1 MLRSRTRRF
10 WAVLTTVPLCIL
22 LLAVASTASGG
33 ASTHRTSAQTTI
45 TVGLITSPSADAIQ
59 KLAPQFTKKT
69 GIKVKFVVQDWASGH
84 QKYLLAFKSHQGLYD
99 VIQFDDPYLGAFAAG
114 HFLQPLDSMMNGSAA
129 YDAKDI
135 PAPIRQYGK
144 IKGVTYALDLS
155 SEPYLYWYRT
165 DIFSKLHLKP
175 AKTWD
180 QYVTLAQKI
189 QASGLGSGNT
199 MGFAQS
205 GSLPYHWFQLLWSAG
220 GDMVDKNGHVN
231 VTSAAAVK
239 ATNQLV
245 ALEKAAPSSALSGT
259 DDDAVSEFCQ
269 QNVGQLMS
277 FSGYW
282 PVVHDKTKCKPWN
295 KFATTT
301 VPRGAGS
308 NVSLLE
314 GWHMG
319 LPSDSKNKQAAWTF
333 AEWLLGKAN
342 AANLLNAGA
351 AAIARQS
358 LLSNAALVKKYP
370 YLPTLLAT
378 AKIARPAY
386 RYSTMPQI
394 TQEIANDLQNI
405 MTGQTS
411 VANGLKT
418 MQGALSKILKNTPK
432 S

>member
-1 MLRSRTRRF
+1 MLRSRSRRF
-10 WAVLTTVPLCIL
+10 WALLTAVPLCIVL
-22 LLAVASTASGG
+22 LVVTSTATGSARR
-33 ASTHRTSAQTTI
+33 ASATTI
-45 TVGLITSPSADAIQ
+45 TVGLITSPSANAIQ
-59 KLAPQFTKKT
+59 KLAPQFTKQT
-69 GIKVKFVVQDWASGH
+69 GIKVKFVLQDWASGH

-99 VIQFDDPYLGAFAAG
+99 VIQFDDPYIGAFAAG
-114 HFLQPLDSMMNGSAA
+114 HYLQPLDSLMNSSKA

-135 PAPIRQYGK
+135 PQPILNYGK
-144 IKGVTYALDLS
+144 INGVTYALDLS

-165 DIFSKLHLKP
+165 DIYKKLKLQP

-180 QYVTLAQKI
+180 GYVSVAQKI

-220 GDMVDKNGHVN
+220 GDMVNSGGQAT
-231 VTSAAAVK
+231 VTSPAAVK
-239 ATNQLV
+239 ATEQLV

-269 QNVGQLMS
+269 QNVGQMMS

-282 PVVHDKTKCKPWN
+282 PVVHDKTQCKFWN
-295 KFATTT
+295 EFATTT
-301 VPRGAGS
+301 VPKGAAS
-308 NVSLLE
+308 SVSLLE

-319 LPSDSKNKQAAWTF
+319 MPADSKNKAAAWTF
-333 AEWLLGKAN
+333 MQWLLGKAN
-342 AANLLNAGA
+342 AASFLSAGA
-351 AAIARQS
+351 AGIARES
-358 LLSNAALVKKYP
+358 LLQNAALVKKYP

-394 TQEIANDLQNI
+394 TQEITNDLQNI
-405 MTGQTS
+405 MTGQASVTS
-411 VANGLKT
+411 GLNT
-418 MQGALSKILKNTPK
+418 MEKALNQILKSTPK